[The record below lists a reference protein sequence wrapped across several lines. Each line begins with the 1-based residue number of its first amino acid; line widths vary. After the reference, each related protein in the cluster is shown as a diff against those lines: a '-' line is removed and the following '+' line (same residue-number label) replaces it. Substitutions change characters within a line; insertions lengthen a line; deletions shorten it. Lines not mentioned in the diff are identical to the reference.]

1 MVRTIHTGTLSRV
14 NDPVGY
20 RIEAMEPLQMS
31 PAQLREA
38 ALLYQALQSERTP
51 EDPLTPVEAIERRL
65 RAEVPNQW
73 RAFFGA
79 RAAGGALIGYGMVSR
94 SLNEP
99 ENAHL
104 RWTELVVSAT
114 HRRKGVGRALMR
126 GLVDAVGDQGDDV
139 VLMAQTTD
147 RVPSGS
153 AFAQGVGA
161 EPGLDMKTNQL
172 DLSTVDRAK
181 IEEWAAILPKGY
193 RLERIDNTVPAEL
206 IAPYIQASNG
216 MNDAPRGDLKMADW
230 KLTEEQVRERESWF
244 KQTGSEWWLLVAV
257 HEASG
262 EGAGFTEVTYD
273 PKVLH
278 VIWQQGTAV
287 IDAHRGHR
295 LGMWM
300 KAVMLKRILDE
311 RPKALFIRTGNA
323 NANAQMLGINTQLG
337 FVQAWSACLWQIS
350 INDARK
356 AVGRERAGAA
366 T

>member
-1 MVRTIHTGTLSRV
+1 M
-14 NDPVGY
+14 NDPAGY
-20 RIEAMEPLQMS
+20 RFLAVEPLELS
-31 PAQLREA
+31 PAELREA
-38 ALLYQALQSERTP
+38 ALLYQSLGRERTP
-51 EDPLTPVEAIERRL
+51 EDPPTPIEAIERRL
-65 RAEVPNQW
+65 RADVPNQW
-73 RAFFGA
+73 RAIFGA
-79 RAAGGALIGYGMVSR
+79 RDAEGALIGYAVVSR

-104 RWTELVVSAT
+104 RWTELGVSAK
-114 HRRKGVGRALMR
+114 HRRNGVGRALMR
-126 GLVDAVGDQGDDV
+126 RLVDAVEGQGDDV

-153 AFAQGVGA
+153 AFAKRVGA

-172 DLSTVDRAK
+172 DLSRVDRAK
-181 IEEWAAILPKGY
+181 IEEWAAISPKGY
-193 RLERIDNTVPAEL
+193 RLERINDTVPAEL
-206 IAPYIQASNG
+206 VAPYIQASNG

-230 KLTEEQVRERESWF
+230 KLTEEQIRERESWF
-244 KQTGSEWWLLVAV
+244 KQTGSEWWLLLAV

-273 PKVLH
+273 PQVSH

-300 KAVMLKRILDE
+300 KAVMLKRILEE

-323 NANAQMLGINTQLG
+323 NTNAQMLGINSQLG

-350 INDARK
+350 IADARK

>member
-1 MVRTIHTGTLSRV
+1 M

-20 RIEAMEPLQMS
+20 RIHRIEPRELT
-31 PAQLREA
+31 PAELREA
-38 ALLYQALQSERTP
+38 AVQYQSLQAERTP
-51 EDPLTPVEAIERRL
+51 EDPLMALEAIERRL
-65 RAEVPNQW
+65 RADVPNQW

-79 RAAGGALIGYGMVSR
+79 RDAAGALIGYGVVGR

-104 RWTELVVSAT
+104 RWTELAVLPR
-114 HRRKGVGRALMR
+114 HRRKGVGRALLR
-126 GLVDAVGDQGDDV
+126 RLVDAVDGQGDDLV
-139 VLMAQTTD
+139 FMTQTTD

-153 AFAQGVGA
+153 EFAKSIGA
-161 EPGLDMKTNQL
+161 QPGLDMKTNQL
-172 DLSTVDRAK
+172 DLSKVDRTK
-181 IEEWAAILPKGY
+181 VEEWAALSPKGY
-193 RLERIDNTVPAEL
+193 RLERIDDAVPAEL
-206 IAPYIQASNG
+206 VAPYIQASHG

-230 KLTEEQVRERESWF
+230 KLTEELIRERESWF
-244 KQTGSEWWLLVAV
+244 KQTGSEWWLLIAV

-273 PKVLH
+273 PNVSH

-295 LGMWM
+295 LGLWM

-323 NANAQMLGINTQLG
+323 NTNAQMLGINTQLG
-337 FVQAWSACLWQIS
+337 FVPAWSACLWQIS
-350 INDARK
+350 IADARTT
-356 AVGRERAGAA
+356 VGLERAGAA

>member
-1 MVRTIHTGTLSRV
+1 MT
-14 NDPVGY
+14 DPVGY
-20 RIEAMEPLQMS
+20 RILGFDPRQAA
-31 PAQLREA
+31 PAELREA
-38 ALLYQALQSERTP
+38 ALLYQALQRERTP

-65 RAEVPNQW
+65 RADVPNQW

-79 RAAGGALIGYGMVSR
+79 RDVRGALVGYGVVSR
-94 SLNEP
+94 TLNEP

-104 RWTELVVSAT
+104 RWTELVVSAE

-126 GLVDAVGDQGDDV
+126 RLVDAVEGQGDNL

-153 AFAQGVGA
+153 EFARRIGA

-172 DLSTVDRAK
+172 DLSKVDRAK
-181 IEEWAAILPKGY
+181 VGEWAAISPKGY
-193 RLERIDNTVPAEL
+193 RLERIDDTVPAEL
-206 IAPYIQASNG
+206 VAPYIQASNG
-216 MNDAPRGDLKMADW
+216 MNDAPRGDLKIADW
-230 KLTEEQVRERESWF
+230 TLTEEQIRERESWF
-244 KQTGSEWWLLVAV
+244 KQTGTEWWLLVAV
-257 HEASG
+257 HEGSG

-273 PKVLH
+273 PKVSH

-287 IDAHRGHR
+287 IDPHRGHR

-300 KAVMLKRILDE
+300 KAVMLKRVLDE

-323 NANAQMLGINTQLG
+323 NTNAQMLGINNQLG

-350 INDARK
+350 IADARK

>member
-1 MVRTIHTGTLSRV
+1 V

-20 RIEAMEPLQMS
+20 RIERMDPVALE

-38 ALLYQALQSERTP
+38 AELYQTLQRERTP
-51 EDPLTPVEAIERRL
+51 EDPLTPVEPIERRI
-65 RAEVPNQW
+65 RAVVPGQW
-73 RAFFGA
+73 RAYFGA
-79 RAAGGALIGYGMVSR
+79 RDARGALVGYGVVNR

-104 RWTELVVSAT
+104 RWTELAVLPE
-114 HRRKGVGRALMR
+114 HRRKGVGRALLR
-126 GLVDAVGDQGDDV
+126 RLVDAVADQGDDV
-139 VLMAQTTD
+139 VFMTQTID
-147 RVPSGS
+147 RIPAGTE
-153 AFAQGVGA
+153 FARAIGA

-172 DLSTVDRAK
+172 DLAKVDRSK
-181 IEEWAAILPKGY
+181 VDEWAALSPKGY
-193 RLERIDNTVPAEL
+193 RLARIDDAVPADM

-216 MNDAPRGDLKMADW
+216 MNDAPRGDLRMADW
-230 KLTEEQVRERESWF
+230 KLTEEQIRERESWF
-244 KQTGSEWWLLVAV
+244 AQAGVEWWLLVAI
-257 HEASG
+257 HEATG

-273 PKVLH
+273 PKVSH

-311 RPKALFIRTGNA
+311 RRKALFIRTGNA
-323 NANAQMLGINTQLG
+323 NTNAQMLAINTQLG
-337 FVQAWSACLWQIS
+337 FRQAWSACLWQIS
-350 INDARK
+350 IADARK
-356 AVGRERAGAA
+356 AVAQERAGAA

>member
-1 MVRTIHTGTLSRV
+1 MSAAKLRDYRTLGI
-14 NDPVGY
+14 
-20 RIEAMEPLQMS
+20 EPLELA

-38 ALLYQALQSERTP
+38 AVLYQSLQQERTP

-65 RAEVPNQW
+65 RADVPGQW

-79 RAAGGALIGYGMVSR
+79 RDAGGALIGYAVVSR

-104 RWTELVVSAT
+104 RWTELVVSAQ
-114 HRRKGVGRALMR
+114 HRQKGVGRALLR
-126 GLVDAVGDQGDDV
+126 RLVDAVGDQGDDV
-139 VLMAQTTD
+139 VLMAQTMD
-147 RVPSGS
+147 RIPSGS
-153 AFAQGVGA
+153 EFARRIGA

-172 DLSTVDRAK
+172 DLSRVDRAK
-181 IEEWAAILPKGY
+181 VDEWAAVSPKGY
-193 RLERIDNTVPAEL
+193 RLERVDDTVPADL
-206 IAPYIQASNG
+206 VAPYIEASNG

-230 KLTEEQVRERESWF
+230 KLTEEQIRERESWF
-244 KQTGSEWWLLVAV
+244 KQTGTEWWLLVAV

-273 PKVLH
+273 PKISH

-300 KAVMLKRILDE
+300 KAVMLKRILAE

-323 NANAQMLGINTQLG
+323 NTNAQMLGINTQLG

-350 INDARK
+350 IADARK
-356 AVGRERAGAA
+356 AVGLVRVAGVAS
-366 T
+366 

>member
-1 MVRTIHTGTLSRV
+1 M
-14 NDPVGY
+14 DPLELG
-20 RIEAMEPLQMS
+20 A
-31 PAQLREA
+31 AQLREA
-38 ALLYQALQSERTP
+38 AELYQAQQRERTP
-51 EDPLTPVEAIERRL
+51 EDPLTPIEAIEQRL
-65 RAEVPNQW
+65 RAVVPGRWQ
-73 RAFFGA
+73 AYFGA
-79 RAAGGALIGYGMVSR
+79 RDAKGALSGYGVVSR

-104 RWTELVVSAT
+104 RWTEIVVSPE
-114 HRRKGVGRALMR
+114 HRRRGVGRALMR
-126 GLVDAVGDQGDDV
+126 RLVDAVADQGDDV

-153 AFAQGVGA
+153 EFARRIGA
-161 EPGLDMKTNQL
+161 DPGLDMKTNQL

-181 IEEWAAILPKGY
+181 VDEWARVSPKGY
-193 RLERIDNTVPAEL
+193 RLERIDDTVPAEL
-206 IAPYIQASNG
+206 VAPYIQAANG

-230 KLTEEQVRERESWF
+230 NLTEEQIRERESWF

-273 PKVLH
+273 QKISH

-323 NANAQMLGINTQLG
+323 NTNAQMLGINTQLG

-350 INDARK
+350 IADARK
-356 AVGRERAGAA
+356 AVGRVRAGAA

>member
-1 MVRTIHTGTLSRV
+1 M
-14 NDPVGY
+14 NDPAGY
-20 RIEAMEPLQMS
+20 RFESFEPRHVA

-38 ALLYQALQSERTP
+38 ALLYQSLQSERTP
-51 EDPLTPVEAIERRL
+51 EDPLTGVEAIERRL
-65 RAEVPNQW
+65 RADVPNQW

-79 RAAGGALIGYGMVSR
+79 RDGDGALIGYGVVSR

-104 RWTELVVSAT
+104 RWTELVVSAK
-114 HRRKGVGRALMR
+114 HRQKGVGRALMR
-126 GLVDAVGDQGDDV
+126 RLVGAVEGQGDDV

-153 AFAQGVGA
+153 EFAKRVGA

-172 DLSTVDRAK
+172 DLSKVDRAK
-181 IEEWAAILPKGY
+181 VEEWAAISPKGY
-193 RLERIDNTVPAEL
+193 RLERIDDTVPAEL
-206 IAPYIQASNG
+206 VAPYIEASSG

-230 KLTEEQVRERESWF
+230 KLTEEHIRERESWF
-244 KQTGSEWWLLVAV
+244 RQTGNEWWLLVAV

-273 PKVLH
+273 PMVSH
-278 VIWQQGTAV
+278 VIWQHGTAV
-287 IDAHRGHR
+287 IDGHRGHR
-295 LGMWM
+295 LGIWM

-323 NANAQMLGINTQLG
+323 NTNAQMLGINTDLG

-350 INDARK
+350 IADARK
-356 AVGRERAGAA
+356 AVGLVRAGVAG
-366 T
+366 

>member
-1 MVRTIHTGTLSRV
+1 MV
-14 NDPVGY
+14 NDPAGY
-20 RIEAMEPLQMS
+20 RIEPIDPLELGA
-31 PAQLREA
+31 AQLREA
-38 ALLYQALQSERTP
+38 AELYQAQQRERTP
-51 EDPLTPVEAIERRL
+51 EDPLTPIEAIEQRL
-65 RAEVPNQW
+65 RAVVPGRWQ
-73 RAFFGA
+73 AYFGA
-79 RAAGGALIGYGMVSR
+79 RDAEGALIGYGVVSR

-104 RWTELVVSAT
+104 RWTEIVVSPE
-114 HRRKGVGRALMR
+114 HRRRGVGRALMR
-126 GLVDAVGDQGDDV
+126 RLVDAVADQGDDV

-153 AFAQGVGA
+153 EFARRIGA
-161 EPGLDMKTNQL
+161 DPGLDMKTNQL

-181 IEEWAAILPKGY
+181 VDEWARVSPKGY
-193 RLERIDNTVPAEL
+193 RLERIDDTVPAEL
-206 IAPYIQASNG
+206 VAPYIQAANG

-230 KLTEEQVRERESWF
+230 NLTEEQIRERESWF

-273 PKVLH
+273 PKISH

-295 LGMWM
+295 LGIWM

-323 NANAQMLGINTQLG
+323 NTNAQMLGINTQLG

-350 INDARK
+350 IADARK
-356 AVGRERAGAA
+356 AVDRVRAGAA

>member
-1 MVRTIHTGTLSRV
+1 MH
-14 NDPVGY
+14 DPVGY
-20 RIEAMEPLQMS
+20 RFERMDPVELA

-38 ALLYQALQSERTP
+38 AVLYQTLQRERTP
-51 EDPLTPVEAIERRL
+51 EDPLTPVEPIERRM
-65 RAEVPNQW
+65 RAVVPGQW
-73 RAFFGA
+73 RAYFGA
-79 RAAGGALIGYGMVSR
+79 RDARGALVGYVVVNR

-104 RWTELVVSAT
+104 RWTELAVLPE
-114 HRRKGVGRALMR
+114 HRRKGVGRALLR
-126 GLVDAVGDQGDDV
+126 RIVDAVADQGDDAV
-139 VLMAQTTD
+139 FMGQTID
-147 RVPSGS
+147 RIP
-153 AFAQGVGA
+153 AATEFARAIGA

-172 DLSTVDRAK
+172 DLSRVDRAK
-181 IEEWAAILPKGY
+181 VEEWAALSPKGY
-193 RLERIDNTVPAEL
+193 RLAHIDETVPADM

-216 MNDAPRGDLKMADW
+216 MNDAPRGDLRMADW

-244 KQTGSEWWLLVAV
+244 RQAGIEWWLLLATS
-257 HEASG
+257 ETTG
-262 EGAGFTEVTYD
+262 DGAGFTEVTYD
-273 PKVLH
+273 PQVPH

-323 NANAQMLGINTQLG
+323 NTNAQMLAINTQLG
-337 FVQAWSACLWQIS
+337 FRQAWSACLWQIG
-350 INDARK
+350 IADARR
-356 AVGRERAGAA
+356 AVGLERAGAV

>member
-1 MVRTIHTGTLSRV
+1 M
-14 NDPVGY
+14 DPLELG
-20 RIEAMEPLQMS
+20 A
-31 PAQLREA
+31 AQLREA
-38 ALLYQALQSERTP
+38 AELYQAQQRERTP
-51 EDPLTPVEAIERRL
+51 EDPLTPIEAIEQRL
-65 RAEVPNQW
+65 RAVVPGRWQ
-73 RAFFGA
+73 AYFGA
-79 RAAGGALIGYGMVSR
+79 REVGGALIGYGVVGR

-104 RWTELVVSAT
+104 RWTELVVSAK
-114 HRRKGVGRALMR
+114 HRQRGVGRALLR
-126 GLVDAVGDQGDDV
+126 RLVDAVADQGDDV

-153 AFAQGVGA
+153 EFARRIGA
-161 EPGLDMKTNQL
+161 DPGLDMKTNQL

-181 IEEWAAILPKGY
+181 VDEWARVSPKGY
-193 RLERIDNTVPAEL
+193 RLERIDDTVPAEL
-206 IAPYIQASNG
+206 VAPYIQAANG

-230 KLTEEQVRERESWF
+230 NLTEEQIRERESWF

-273 PKVLH
+273 PKISH

-323 NANAQMLGINTQLG
+323 NTNAQMLGINTQLG

-350 INDARK
+350 IADARK
-356 AVGRERAGAA
+356 AVGRVRAGAA

>member
-1 MVRTIHTGTLSRV
+1 M
-14 NDPVGY
+14 DPL
-20 RIEAMEPLQMS
+20 ELQ

-38 ALLYQALQSERTP
+38 AVLYQALQRERTP

-65 RAEVPNQW
+65 RAVVPGQW

-79 RAAGGALIGYGMVSR
+79 RDAGGGLIGYAVVNR

-104 RWTELVVSAT
+104 RWTELVVLAK
-114 HRRKGVGRALMR
+114 HRRRGVGRALLR
-126 GLVDAVGDQGDDV
+126 SLVDAVADQGDDV
-139 VLMAQTTD
+139 VLMAQTMD

-153 AFAQGVGA
+153 EFARAIGA

-172 DLSTVDRAK
+172 DLSKIDRAK
-181 IEEWAAILPKGY
+181 TLEWAAISPHGY
-193 RLERIDNTVPAEL
+193 RLERIDGTVPAEL
-206 IAPYIQASNG
+206 VAPYIQASNG
-216 MNDAPRGDLKMADW
+216 MNDAPRGDLRMADW
-230 KLTEEQVRERESWF
+230 KLTEEQIRERESWF
-244 KQTGSEWWLLVAV
+244 QQTGVERWLLVAV
-257 HEASG
+257 DESSG

-273 PKVLH
+273 PKIPH

-300 KAVMLKRILDE
+300 KAVMLRRILDE

-323 NANAQMLGINTQLG
+323 NTNAQMLGINTQLG

-350 INDARK
+350 ITEARK
-356 AVGRERAGAA
+356 AVGLERAGA
-366 T
+366 TT